1 MDIKQVN
8 SAIMFG
14 NFTNTELNSILDAV
28 KYARGQLARQQAR
41 TLRAGDAVK
50 FTSNKN
56 GVTYQGTLEKVKLK
70 YAIVK
75 TQHTRYNVPLSM
87 LTEA

>member
-14 NFTNTELNSILDAV
+14 NFTNTELSSILDAV
-28 KYARGQLARQQAR
+28 KYARGQLTRQAARA
-41 TLRAGDAVK
+41 LRAGDSVK

-56 GVTYQGTLEKVKLK
+56 GMTYQGTVEKVKLK
-70 YAIVK
+70 YALVR
-75 TQHTRYNVPLSM
+75 TVSARYNVPLSM
-87 LTEA
+87 LEAV